1 MAFFVLSNRDSWF
14 SLELELK
21 VSPIFWEVDFSPC
34 KEYVLEWTTVQ
45 SGVKGVPEAASSKLS
60 SQWYP

>member
-1 MAFFVLSNRDSWF
+1 MIYLLPRPMAFFVLSNRDSWF

-34 KEYVLEWTTVQ
+34 KKCLRMDQYRA
-45 SGVKGVPEAASSKLS
+45 G
-60 SQWYP
+60 